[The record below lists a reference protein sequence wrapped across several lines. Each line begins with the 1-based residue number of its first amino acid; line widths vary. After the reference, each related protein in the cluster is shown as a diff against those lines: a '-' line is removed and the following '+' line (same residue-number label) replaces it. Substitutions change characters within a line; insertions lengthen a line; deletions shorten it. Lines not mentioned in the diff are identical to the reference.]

1 MTEAATPQRTRTCV
15 YRCKRCNTTR
25 RVGYLVSKHSIGYGR
40 FEYTHR
46 RADTGAVGPGGEV
59 CCGRPMAFGWLQA
72 TLRPEVKCN
81 ARCTHAVGF
90 ICDCSC
96 GGKNHA
102 TGGGMFTNLLAE
114 AA

>member
-1 MTEAATPQRTRTCV
+1 MAALI
-15 YRCKRCNTTR
+15 YRCRKCKAAR
-25 RVGYLVSKHSIGYGR
+25 RIEMIGERVYAGYGR
-40 FEYTHR
+40 YEVRYR
-46 RADTGAVGPGGEV
+46 RVDGNSGPEI
-59 CCGRPMAFGWLQA
+59 CCGRPMTGNMLRA

-81 ARCTHAVGF
+81 AKCTGAVGF

-102 TGGGMFTNLLAE
+102 SGSGMFTGLLE